1 MSNINR
7 LKQEWINLAP
17 RWIKEVREGKNSA
30 RNGILDSVMLNA
42 CGNVEG
48 LSILDCGCGEGR
60 FCRILV
66 ERGAKYVLGLDLCEL
81 MIGAAQELQSE
92 RDEYRVQD
100 VQDLSWIEDETFDLA
115 VSYLNQCDIPDFEAN
130 NREVFRVLKKGGR
143 FIIANLHPMRSV
155 TGKWCRNH
163 NGEKLHAILDNYF
176 DEGERH
182 WEMLGVKFT
191 NFHRSLST
199 YLNNFIKTGFVI
211 KEIIEPTVSV
221 DKLKEYPD
229 LDDELRVPNFI
240 VYVLEKP

>member
-115 VSYLNQCDIPDFEAN
+115 V
-130 NREVFRVLKKGGR
+130 
-143 FIIANLHPMRSV
+143 
-155 TGKWCRNH
+155 
-163 NGEKLHAILDNYF
+163 
-176 DEGERH
+176 
-182 WEMLGVKFT
+182 
-191 NFHRSLST
+191 
-199 YLNNFIKTGFVI
+199 
-211 KEIIEPTVSV
+211 
-221 DKLKEYPD
+221 
-229 LDDELRVPNFI
+229 
-240 VYVLEKP
+240 

>member
-1 MSNINR
+1 
-7 LKQEWINLAP
+7 P

-115 VSYLNQCDIPDFEAN
+115 V
-130 NREVFRVLKKGGR
+130 
-143 FIIANLHPMRSV
+143 
-155 TGKWCRNH
+155 
-163 NGEKLHAILDNYF
+163 
-176 DEGERH
+176 
-182 WEMLGVKFT
+182 
-191 NFHRSLST
+191 
-199 YLNNFIKTGFVI
+199 
-211 KEIIEPTVSV
+211 
-221 DKLKEYPD
+221 
-229 LDDELRVPNFI
+229 
-240 VYVLEKP
+240 